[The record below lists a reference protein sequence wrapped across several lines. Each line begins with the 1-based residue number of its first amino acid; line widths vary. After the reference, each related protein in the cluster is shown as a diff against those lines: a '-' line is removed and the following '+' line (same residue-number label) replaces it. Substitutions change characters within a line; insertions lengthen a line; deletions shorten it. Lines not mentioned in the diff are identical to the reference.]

1 MSKCIVCNKRIS
13 KGDYFCDECLKEE
26 IGEPPKQRMFGLLSW
41 LVHLPFQVQV
51 IRFGTHWTSDEE
63 RLQWTAQR
71 VDRITDRWPQIPT
84 EQVVDRICMRAGL
97 EGPMARTQ
105 VLTALQSIKEKK
117 NSPLWAPWDIVFQP
131 GIQILIIAVGL
142 LGLFL
147 LASSL

>member
-1 MSKCIVCNKRIS
+1 MPDGR
-13 KGDYFCDECLKEE
+13 DRRT
-26 IGEPPKQRMFGLLSW
+26 PKAENVWPFVLVGAFAIPGLG
-41 LVHLPFQVQV
+41 HQVS
-51 IRFGTHWTSDEE
+51 THWIGDEE
-63 RLQWTAQR
+63 RLRWTVQR

-84 EQVVDRICMRAGL
+84 EQVVNRICMRAGL